1 GIDLPRG
8 ISQSIGGAFYLA
20 YRGLM
25 VAADI
30 KNVNTAFNAVTPL
43 GKAAFATGTIG
54 NAFFNIFY
62 VAICAWSAYEYREM
76 GKFREGL
83 DACKTE
89 EELLKFF
96 QRKSIANPMGK
107 LIPNVETVKKK
118 YAAAA
123 LDAISDL
130 LRLQMES
137 LGGDEAPPS
146 KEEIKE
152 WVNVLFQLKENALK
166 NSETYNSLI
175 SSMGLKQEQ
184 IAEYDFS
191 FLELLG
197 FKLEERKHQSRKDAK
212 LARVGGGPQIKK
224 ALERGLGPR
233 LASENPLV
241 KEAALEEINQLKGE
255 VETTNTRN
263 KILFAL
269 LLAVGITGIVASIVG
284 FFPVLTA
291 VSGTLLIVVTL
302 LLCLGMLGTDGY
314 FMYKGWGTGMPGRYD
329 KHYIVVLA
337 VMIVMIL
344 GVAIGSTLAY
354 GLPIFPL
361 IFTAIFAA
369 VGLELCG
376 IAFVEV
382 NDKEKKWKWEHPTL
396 QAISH
401 ALSQSNDDEALD
413 EKTAL

>member
-1 GIDLPRG
+1 
-8 ISQSIGGAFYLA
+8 
-20 YRGLM
+20 
-25 VAADI
+25 
-30 KNVNTAFNAVTPL
+30 
-43 GKAAFATGTIG
+43 
-54 NAFFNIFY
+54 
-62 VAICAWSAYEYREM
+62 
-76 GKFREGL
+76 
-83 DACKTE
+83 
-89 EELLKFF
+89 
-96 QRKSIANPMGK
+96 
-107 LIPNVETVKKK
+107 
-118 YAAAA
+118 
-123 LDAISDL
+123 
-130 LRLQMES
+130 
-137 LGGDEAPPS
+137 
-146 KEEIKE
+146 
-152 WVNVLFQLKENALK
+152 
-166 NSETYNSLI
+166 
-175 SSMGLKQEQ
+175 
-184 IAEYDFS
+184 FS

-413 EKTAL
+413 EKTALQFKKLSKADKCAIKQKYIEMSKDLPLLTPAYKKLDRSFDFGGQYLYSQITPDALNEEKEHALLLRGIRKTLSFYWEKWAIEKTEESKRIALEIQALFEAVSKKNVEAIYAAVAKMGDQAYYTMLKQNLWYVVKRQESKKNLARIVASVEFDQQAALNAQQQIPSLSERFLDILKSA